1 MGSKGVFA
9 VPLEKGLAS
18 AALWWM
24 LLLLVG
30 FMITVGMITRI
41 ADRAAEGNRCTEQ
54 FVARTI
60 EEVMM
65 FGAVAITLLMVS
77 ELADLSE
84 EIILLIHF
92 VDVLCTLAAAM
103 LITVGCWSWLLIR
116 WSRQHQRR
124 MFKESFTGHVTGR
137 DKIDFLVA
145 GAHISAIISHEVD
158 FGTYVHEVVS
168 QVIVDLIDISALSWS
183 AGKSPP
189 PLPPPPTL
197 QNLVSPLSHRVCP
210 FVTCRSF
217 GWTSATPSLP
227 PSPTS
232 SRRRRRDCT
241 RLHRSR
247 ERMGHGARGVHVG
260 VRELRA
266 LPIRTGCAPRPRL
279 HPWDADASA
288 HVRHVRREPRTA
300 DDDAGGSQDS
310 TPPFPHMSHPVS
322 PMGQKLILFY
332 ARAAQH
338 LGCGG
343 HHL

>member
-1 MGSKGVFA
+1 MTAGSKGVFA

-189 PLPPPPTL
+189 PRTSCHLSRTVFAHLSHADLLDGPAPLPP
-197 QNLVSPLSHRVCP
+197 
-210 FVTCRSF
+210 
-217 GWTSATPSLP
+217 P

-247 ERMGHGARGVHVG
+247 ERMGHGA
-260 VRELRA
+260 
-266 LPIRTGCAPRPRL
+266 
-279 HPWDADASA
+279 
-288 HVRHVRREPRTA
+288 
-300 DDDAGGSQDS
+300 
-310 TPPFPHMSHPVS
+310 
-322 PMGQKLILFY
+322 
-332 ARAAQH
+332 
-338 LGCGG
+338 
-343 HHL
+343 